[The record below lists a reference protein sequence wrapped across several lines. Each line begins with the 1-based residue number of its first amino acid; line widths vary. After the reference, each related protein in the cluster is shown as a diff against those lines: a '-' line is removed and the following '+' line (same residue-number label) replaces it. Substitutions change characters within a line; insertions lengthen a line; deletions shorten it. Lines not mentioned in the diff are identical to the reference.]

1 MDRSTVKLLKVFIHR
16 LLDSV
21 LPCIIAS
28 GYFSSPAT
36 SWFINS
42 VYRYDVLWVL
52 VFLSANALTGYKNPK
67 HFKPKSCIPLSHETN
82 TIRLLSMLWL
92 FKLKLC
98 KSLILISSNGDF
110 QFCGKPGS
118 LKLKT
123 KIFITCKNIKSSR
136 RNDDCRL
143 ISYFVHL
150 MLTFLRRCD
159 LLMIWSLPYTCLD
172 NFVFHAI
179 K

>member
-28 GYFSSPAT
+28 GYFSSLAS
-36 SWFINS
+36 SWFINFAF
-42 VYRYDVLWVL
+42 RYDVLWVL

-67 HFKPKSCIPLSHETN
+67 HFKLKSCIPLSHETN

-98 KSLILISSNGDF
+98 KSLILISANGDF
-110 QFCGKPGS
+110 QFCGKSGS
-118 LKLKT
+118 LNLKT

-150 MLTFLRRCD
+150 ILTFLRRCD
-159 LLMIWSLPYTCLD
+159 LLVIWSLPYTCLD